1 MLSRILVPLDGSPA
15 MASILPTVRHL
26 VGGTGA
32 VVHLLALRPSAR
44 ELAREEDCLR
54 DVYVDDVLLE
64 GLVGWIRPAAGPRR
78 SLETRLREER
88 ATWQAYLLR
97 QASQLAYD
105 GMVVQREVS
114 FGDPLVGTLAAAQRQ
129 ATHLIALSA
138 PPQSWLGR
146 HVRPS
151 LAQQLLQHSTVPVLA
166 VPPAPPARWGSAL
179 RYRSLPA

>member
-15 MASILPTVRHL
+15 MEAILPTVRHL

-44 ELAREEDCLR
+44 ELAREENCLR
-54 DVYVDDVLLE
+54 NVYVDDVLVE
-64 GLVGWIRPAAGPRR
+64 GLVGWIPPAVGPRR

-88 ATWQAYLLR
+88 ATWQAYLKR

-105 GMVVQREVS
+105 GMVVQREVC
-114 FGDPLVGTLAAAQRQ
+114 FGDPLVETLAAAQRQ

-138 PPQSWLGR
+138 APQSWLGR
-146 HVRPS
+146 HLRPS
-151 LAQQLLQHSTVPVLA
+151 LAQQLLHHSAVPVLA
-166 VPPAPPARWGSAL
+166 VPPTPPARWDGAL
-179 RYRSLPA
+179 RYGSLPA